1 MLPAGIEGVAIMA
14 RRLAVIALLF
24 LYAPVAS
31 ARAQEPANFN
41 IAIKEHHFEPAEL
54 DVPAGIKFTVT
65 VKNLNDTAAEFEST
79 VLNREKVVVGGASIT
94 VYLGPLTPGSYEF
107 FNDFDPDARGHIVVK

>member
-1 MLPAGIEGVAIMA
+1 MKRPLIKTARVAG
-14 RRLAVIALLF
+14 LALLAF
-24 LYAPVAS
+24 CADAAPL
-31 ARAQEPANFN
+31 RAQEPANFN

-54 DVPAGIKFTVT
+54 DVPAGIKFIVT

>member
-1 MLPAGIEGVAIMA
+1 MNRPLINTG
-14 RRLAVIALLF
+14 RLAGFALLAF
-24 LYAPVAS
+24 CAVAAP
-31 ARAQEPANFN
+31 ARAQDNANFN

-54 DVPAGIKFTVT
+54 DVPAGVKFTVT
-65 VKNLNDTAAEFEST
+65 VKNLNAEPAEFEST